1 MKLNIKALTFS
12 LAILW
17 GGSVFLVGLAN
28 LVWPPYAASFL
39 NLLASFYPG
48 YHASG
53 SFGDLVVGALYAV
66 LDGAIG
72 GLVFGWLY
80 NCFASK

>member
-80 NCFASK
+80 NCFTRK